1 MASVTINGRTIE
13 VPDGTNLVKAAEMA
27 GQEIPHYCYHPGL
40 SIAGNCR
47 MCLVDIR
54 AMSTKQPNPMPKLQI
69 GCNTIVQDGMV
80 IESNSPRV
88 EEARQGV
95 LEFLLINHPIDCPI
109 CDQAGECKL
118 QEYYMDYGRYRSR
131 FALEEKVDKGKAI
144 PVGPDIMLDQER
156 CILCTRCVRF
166 LEEFTGTCELG
177 LTERGD
183 HQTLTLAQG
192 KQVDNPY
199 STNVVDICPVGA
211 LTSRE
216 FRFRARVWYL
226 DSTPSICAGCAN
238 GCNIDVDTREDRI
251 YRLKPRANLDVNA
264 YWMCDAGRRTWKRNH
279 GEHRLTASYLRA
291 GEEFVETDST
301 DVTEQAAAALR
312 TQSRTAIVASA
323 CLSMEE
329 GWLARQIAER
339 LGGGPCIVVS
349 PATSEIPDDDKL
361 ISTDRYPNRA
371 GLKELGFV
379 EQRTPPAGV
388 DSVIVLRS
396 DVVGDDEA
404 AWSAFLETQAE
415 TLVIDDSVG
424 KTMAYADHVLAIRT
438 HFEAPGSYVNRH
450 GRLQVFS
457 RAVSPPVRTV
467 EGWRA
472 LADLL
477 AALGGPRYASV
488 DEVFAALCLQS
499 GLGAGR
505 THAEVGSGGTPLANW
520 KGASARAAGNAG
532 AETRPSV

>member
-13 VPDGTNLVKAAEMA
+13 VPDGLNLVQAAEMA

-54 AMSTKQPNPMPKLQI
+54 AMSSKQPNPLPKLQI
-69 GCNTIVQDGMV
+69 ACNTTVQDGMV

-118 QEYYMDYGRYRSR
+118 QEYYMDYGRYQSR

-183 HQTLTLAQG
+183 HETLTLARG

-199 STNVVDICPVGA
+199 ATNVVDICPVGA

-238 GCNIDVDTREDRI
+238 GCNIDVDSREGRI
-251 YRLKPRANLDVNA
+251 YRLKPRANSDVNA
-264 YWMCDAGRRTWKRNH
+264 YWMCDAGRRTWNRNH
-279 GEHRLTASYLRA
+279 GEHRLTASYLRG
-291 GEEFVETDST
+291 GEEFVETDVR
-301 DVTEQAAAALR
+301 DVIERAAEALR
-312 TQSRTAIVASA
+312 THPRTAIVASA
-323 CLSMEE
+323 ACSLEE
-329 GWLARQIAER
+329 AWLAREISRQ
-339 LGGGPCIVVS
+339 LGGGPLLVVS
-349 PATSEIPDDDKL
+349 PATSEIPSDDKL

-371 GLKELGFV
+371 GLLDLGYL
-379 EQRTPPAGV
+379 EQQRPPSDV
-388 DSVIVLRS
+388 DSVLVLRA
-396 DVVGDDEA
+396 DVVADDETV
-404 AWSAFLETQAE
+404 WGSFLETQNE
-415 TLVIDDSVG
+415 TLVLDDSVG
-424 KTMAYADHVLAIRT
+424 KSMAYADQVLAVGS
-438 HFEAPGSYVNRH
+438 HFETAGAFVNRH
-450 GRLQVFS
+450 GRLQVFTPAVEAPG
-457 RAVSPPVRTV
+457 RAVA
-467 EGWRA
+467 GWEA
-472 LADLL
+472 LANLL
-477 AALGGPRYASV
+477 AALGGARYASV
-488 DEVFAALCLQS
+488 DEVFAGLCADT
-499 GLGAGR
+499 GLSAIR
-505 THAEVGSGGTPLANW
+505 THANVGSYGTPLAV
-520 KGASARAAGNAG
+520 ARGNAG
-532 AETRPSV
+532 AGPQSSASAHASL